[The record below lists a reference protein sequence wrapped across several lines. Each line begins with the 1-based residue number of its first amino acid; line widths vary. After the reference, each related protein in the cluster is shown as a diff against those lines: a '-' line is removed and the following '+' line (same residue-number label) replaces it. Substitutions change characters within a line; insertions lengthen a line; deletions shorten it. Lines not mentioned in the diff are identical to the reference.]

1 MTRQVALEG
10 DDGSQTSI
18 DINGIRGSCRAG
30 VVGIGG
36 IKSTLSQRSLRL
48 CVRRLTEKSSIDVNR
63 LERL

>member
-10 DDGSQTSI
+10 DGGSQTSI

-36 IKSTLSQRSLRL
+36 IKSTFESEKFETLRQ
-48 CVRRLTEKSSIDVNR
+48 KID
-63 LERL
+63 